1 LQGIGFWP
9 ALQASGGSSLTL
21 QTSGGLLRLAPCGL
35 LLTAQVSGGLSR
47 LAPCGSSLISQASGG

>member
-21 QTSGGLLRLAPCGL
+21 QTSGDWLRSAPCDLSLTSQESGGLLRSALCG
-35 LLTAQVSGGLSR
+35 
-47 LAPCGSSLISQASGG
+47 